1 MTNLHRLAAVFAMGM
16 LILPSAASADAG
28 TTWGAAWLNARE
40 TRQDLRTDRGIAND
54 SLTAR
59 ETVRIEHREMRLD
72 GATDRA
78 LSDGDLSKREF
89 VHLNRGYNRN
99 SKFIYHQK
107 HDGQS
112 R

>member
-1 MTNLHRLAAVFAMGM
+1 MTNLDRLAALFTIGV
-16 LILPSAASADAG
+16 LVLPSAVSADAG
-28 TTWGAAWLNARE
+28 TKWGTAWLNARE
-40 TRQDLRTDRGIAND
+40 THQDLRTDRGIANR

-59 ETVRIEHREMRLD
+59 ETGRIEYREARMD
-72 GATDRA
+72 AATDHA

-89 VHLNRGYNRN
+89 VRLNHGYNRN